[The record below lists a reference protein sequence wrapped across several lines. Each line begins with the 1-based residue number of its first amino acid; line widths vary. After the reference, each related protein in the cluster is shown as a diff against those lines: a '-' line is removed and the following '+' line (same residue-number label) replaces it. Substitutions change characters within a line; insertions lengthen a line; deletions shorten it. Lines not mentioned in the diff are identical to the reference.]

1 MDCEMKKYKRSRQR
15 DRITE
20 VLRGTQS
27 HPSADWIYSRLK
39 KEFPNLSMG
48 TVYRNLN
55 ILIEQGLIQKIDF
68 GSTFSR
74 FDADVSPHYHL
85 ICETC
90 SSVADLKLLFYD
102 EINEK
107 VEETTDFSVSRHR
120 IEFYGLCKKCAER
133 KGEINKVHPDN
144 G

>member
-1 MDCEMKKYKRSRQR
+1 MNSEKKKYKRSRQR
-15 DRITE
+15 DRIME
-20 VLRGTQS
+20 ILQGTKS
-27 HPSADWIYSRLK
+27 HPSADWLYDRLK

-55 ILIEQGLIQKIDF
+55 ILSEQGLIQKIDF
-68 GSTFSR
+68 GSTFNR

-85 ICETC
+85 ICEKC
-90 SSVADLKLLFYD
+90 SSVADIKLPIYD

-107 VEETTDFSVSRHR
+107 VEKMANFSINRHR
-120 IEFYGLCKKCAER
+120 IEFYGLCKNCEEHIR
-133 KGEINKVHPDN
+133 RNKKSSS